1 MLRRALPGVYEG
13 WIVVGSAA
21 CVVLMIGASFFYGF
35 GTIFTEVID
44 EFGWSVAATSLA
56 FSLRSEVGGVAAPF
70 IGVAIDRL
78 GTQKV
83 ALGGVVVS
91 AVGVLLMSEIQA
103 IWQFYAAM
111 MVIAIGSSAAGGSVG
126 LVAIAS
132 WFEARRAFAMSI
144 MTIGGGVGGL
154 LVVGIAALVEEFGW
168 RGALRALSLI
178 MLTVGIAFALDIRTR
193 PEGHPQ
199 PMDGVRAHPDGR
211 PVAPAVRWGMTLRQV
226 MRSRGFIFMSIGLLL
241 LNFSTTAV
249 IIHQIPYLE
258 RDLHISKAVA
268 GSSVAY
274 FTVFSIVGRVG
285 AGYLG
290 DRFSKRVIMAGCG
303 VLVLAGLSILAIA
316 DSYLTATLGILII
329 APGFGGSIPIRPA
342 MLADYFGTKFFGT
355 INGVTALVTTTGGAV
370 GPWLVGWM
378 VDSTGHYRAGWW
390 LSAAIAAAAIPF
402 FLLASPPSAEDRRA
416 VGREDGPA
424 VDRPIVDAH

>member
-303 VLVLAGLSILAIA
+303 VLVLAGLPILAIA

>member
-78 GTQKV
+78 GAQKV
-83 ALGGVVVS
+83 ALGGVVIS

-178 MLTVGIAFALDIRTR
+178 MLTVGIAFALNIRTR

-249 IIHQIPYLE
+249 VIHQIPFLE

-268 GSSVAY
+268 GSNVAY

-303 VLVLAGLSILAIA
+303 VLVLAGLPILAIA
-316 DSYLTATLGILII
+316 DSYLMASVGILII

-402 FLLASPPSAEDRRA
+402 FLLASPPSADDRRA
-416 VGREDGPA
+416 AGREDGPA